1 MSKTLDQKQKF
12 RKRMASSYRQALCL
26 TCYQNGAQSRVV
38 PASVSIMLAI
48 PAPPV
53 LMLCCPDYSLAHPLE
68 DFSRSPAGWKC
79 PHFLASCFLERFATA
94 EMLYPRRYI
103 FPFSY
108 YHVLFL
114 SAQKSTSSFQQSD
127 PACIRT
133 CLYSKRIFTLKLSC
147 LFLKLSFSSFLP
159 SLLSPFSFFIG
170 GSVFYH

>member
-1 MSKTLDQKQKF
+1 MSKILDQKQKF

-53 LMLCCPDYSLAHPLE
+53 LMLCCPNYSLARPLE
-68 DFSRSPAGWKC
+68 DFSRFPAGWKC
-79 PHFLASCFLERFATA
+79 PHFLASCFRERFATA

-108 YHVLFL
+108 YHVLRWPFTIDTI
-114 SAQKSTSSFQQSD
+114 SKNKSLGSLLKTLSSF
-127 PACIRT
+127 CIINNP
-133 CLYSKRIFTLKLSC
+133 LPVVYHTLVG
-147 LFLKLSFSSFLP
+147 FS
-159 SLLSPFSFFIG
+159 
-170 GSVFYH
+170 